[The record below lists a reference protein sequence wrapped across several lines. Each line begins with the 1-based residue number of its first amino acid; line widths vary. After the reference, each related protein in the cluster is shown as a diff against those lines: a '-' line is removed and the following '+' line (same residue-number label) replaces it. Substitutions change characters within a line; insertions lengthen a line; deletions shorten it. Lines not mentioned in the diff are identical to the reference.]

1 MCLRESTVWPNQQTL
16 QRGEWAQQ
24 VEKSSVM
31 LRCVLGILLWPTVPD
46 PASAS
51 ARWQQ
56 GRLKVSPSV
65 RTVCV
70 PAEPDSFPDQAT
82 LAHYYRKATSIS
94 HSNVLLTD
102 QPGHYDLLLKS
113 WFLNKFPWGYF
124 FKENLVYPRF
134 SAGNTFS
141 VSLSLSPPSPA
152 PFPPHSPCLFPSPC
166 FLPPFPPSWMLAGR
180 FILSCT
186 WFQEK
191 FLCL

>member
-31 LRCVLGILLWPTVPD
+31 LRCVLGILLWPTE
-46 PASAS
+46 
-51 ARWQQ
+51 ARSCQCFCKMTA
-56 GRLKVSPSV
+56 RPSEGV
-65 RTVCV
+65 AQR
-70 PAEPDSFPDQAT
+70 PDSMCSSRARFIPRPGNT
-82 LAHYYRKATSIS
+82 GSSYRKATSVS
-94 HSNVLLTD
+94 HSNVLLSG

-166 FLPPFPPSWMLAGR
+166 FLPPFPPSWMLAER